1 MSMKNECIKCWKKFD
16 YWEVIIWKKTKKGN
30 IWFCMDCIG
39 TFEDKKKYTEKD
51 NNWVV
56 KEYGKE
62 KEIYQSDEKDGQS
75 RIERINKVLED
86 EEEPALIITT
96 QGTLRRKLDLN
107 EVLNVLIGAIKDI
120 VREIKEEHQELN
132 TQEIVDDII
141 EAIKEEAI
149 REDDL

>member
-1 MSMKNECIKCWKKFD
+1 
-16 YWEVIIWKKTKKGN
+16 
-30 IWFCMDCIG
+30 MDCIG

-75 RIERINKVLED
+75 RIDRINKVLED

-120 VREIKEEHQELN
+120 VREIKEEHQELD
-132 TQEIVDDII
+132 TQEILDDII
-141 EAIKEEAI
+141 DAIKEEAI